1 MEKPIIV
8 RIIIAKLRQMPDR
21 PFFGKMCKT
30 TDRVHFMNK
39 NYYLEI
45 TEVSYFFLGIEVYR
59 GKKEAIKHHTPD
71 LQQHKKG

>member
-1 MEKPIIV
+1 
-8 RIIIAKLRQMPDR
+8 
-21 PFFGKMCKT
+21 
-30 TDRVHFMNK
+30 MNK